1 MQVDIE
7 EDQFRAESKKLAVHL
22 ADPEVE
28 VRMLLNMHAPLLLA
42 YCHVIR
48 LWYWLFSDASAFYNF
63 FLSVEIPYDIDY
75 YRGGR

>member
-1 MQVDIE
+1 MARSKCRSLNSSVAYPSPMQVDIE

-48 LWYWLFSDASAFYNF
+48 L
-63 FLSVEIPYDIDY
+63 
-75 YRGGR
+75 